1 MSIVLHVY
9 SSATCNDKRPAVGEC
24 GIHSSGDPT
33 KQRLLSLTQF
43 FKSFWES
50 FRVQRHK
57 ADTPRSRH
65 LHRRPESRLHRCD
78 NLLGL
83 DRRFYLCSCLHSP
96 SSLRTDELRETKRS
110 PNSPSIWRRW
120 AVLRT
125 RRRGILG
132 RELAEV
138 RTAPDQDDLV
148 EID

>member
-9 SSATCNDKRPAVGEC
+9 SSATCIVRRPAVGEC

-43 FKSFWES
+43 FKSFSES
-50 FRVQRHK
+50 FRVQQHK

-65 LHRRPESRLHRCD
+65 RHRRPGSRLHRCD
-78 NLLGL
+78 NLLNL
-83 DRRFYLCSCLHSP
+83 DRRLHLCSRVHSP

-110 PNSPSIWRRW
+110 PDSPSIWRRW

-125 RRRGILG
+125 RRRDIPG
-132 RELAEV
+132 RGLAEV
-138 RTAPDQDDLV
+138 RTAPNQDDLV